1 MVGDTVL
8 GPRQEMEL
16 LHLVPGRVTP
26 LQGKDE
32 RARSLKHLIFS
43 GIHDFAS
50 SASRQ
55 MDHRAVTRT
64 GSPTALSSWLQEG

>member
-8 GPRQEMEL
+8 GPRHEMEL
-16 LHLVPGRVTP
+16 LHLVSGRVTP
-26 LQGKDE
+26 LQGKGE

-55 MDHRAVTRT
+55 MDYTAVTCL
-64 GSPTALSSWLQEG
+64 GSPRALSSWLQKG